1 MKELGDYLK
10 ETRES
15 NGVGLDEAATDLN
28 ISNNILK
35 NIESGNTRAFRD
47 MIELRETVKAYA
59 KYLGLNPEKVVDE
72 FNDFLFEHTS
82 KITLQDI
89 LDAEAKENKKKPNEV
104 ISPYTIIK
112 EKKFDF
118 KKLKVVGIVLL
129 VILFIFAVA
138 VLLRTVLIVDDS
150 VDTELLGNFYKEV
163 I

>member
-10 ETRES
+10 ETREN
-15 NGVGLDEAATDLN
+15 NGVGLDEAATDLD

-47 MIELRETVKAYA
+47 MIELRETVKASA
-59 KYLGLNPEKVVDE
+59 KYLGLDPEKVVDE
-72 FNDFLFEHTS
+72 FNDFLFQHTS

-89 LDAEAKENKKKPNEV
+89 LDAEEKENRQKTNEV

-112 EKKFDF
+112 DKKIDF
-118 KKLKVVGIVLL
+118 KKLKIVGIVLL
-129 VILFIFAVA
+129 AILSLFFIIW
-138 VLLRTVLIVDDS
+138 LLKILLIVDNK
-150 VDTELLGNFYKEV
+150 VDTELLGDFYKEV

>member
-72 FNDFLFEHTS
+72 FNDFLFQHTS

-89 LDAEAKENKKKPNEV
+89 LDAEEKENKKRTKEV

-118 KKLKVVGIVLL
+118 KKLRPLGIIVLIVIFILL
-129 VILFIFAVA
+129 VAWILRA
-138 VLLRTVLIVDDS
+138 VLIVDNK
-150 VDTELLGNFYKEV
+150 VDTELLGDFYKEV

>member
-59 KYLGLNPEKVVDE
+59 KYLGLDPEKVVDE
-72 FNDFLFEHTS
+72 FNDFLFQHTS

-89 LDAEAKENKKKPNEV
+89 LDAEEKENKKKQNEV

-118 KKLKVVGIVLL
+118 KKLRPVGITILIV
-129 VILFIFAVA
+129 LFIFLVA
-138 VLLRTVLIVDDS
+138 WILRTVLIVDDK
-150 VDTELLGNFYKEV
+150 VDTELLGDFYKEV